1 VVLVTVPDPSF
12 LAALADVPDVD
23 VRLWDL
29 TGPAPAA
36 EIDMVVGP
44 LRPSRSYRDALR
56 EVRVGLL
63 QHPGIGYDGVPE
75 QLPPGVRLANT
86 ASVQEQG
93 TAELA
98 MAVTLAM
105 QRDLPGFVHAADRR
119 EWTQGLRS
127 ELAGQRVMLLGY
139 GGIGTALAR
148 MLDGFDA
155 ELVRVASRARIA
167 EDGTSVHG
175 ADELPE
181 LLPAVDIVIVAVPLS
196 AATERLVGR
205 AFLAALPD
213 GALVVNVARG
223 RVADTDA
230 ILAEARTGR
239 LRFALDT
246 TDPEPLPA
254 DHELWSLPGVLITPH
269 VGGLTRSLR
278 PRLERLIR
286 EQARRLVR
294 GEPPRNIVF
303 VS

>member
-1 VVLVTVPDPSF
+1 MVLVTVPDPSF
-12 LAALADVPDVD
+12 LSALTGLPDVE
-23 VRLWDL
+23 VQLWDL
-29 TGPAPAA
+29 SGPAPAP

-44 LRPSRSYRDALR
+44 LRPARPYREALR
-56 EVRVGLL
+56 DVRVGLL
-63 QHPGIGYDGVPE
+63 QHPGIGYDGVVE

-86 ASVQEQG
+86 ASVQEQA

-105 QRDLPGFVHAADRR
+105 QRDLPGFVRAAERR

-139 GGIGTALAR
+139 GGIGTRLAR
-148 MLDGFDA
+148 MLDGFDV
-155 ELVRVASRARIA
+155 ELIRVASRARTA
-167 EDGTSVHG
+167 DDGAPVHG
-175 ADELPE
+175 VDELPA

-196 AATERLVGR
+196 PATERLVGR
-205 AFLAALPD
+205 EFLAALPD

-223 RVADTDA
+223 RVADTEA
-230 ILAEARTGR
+230 VLTEARAGR

-269 VGGLTRSLR
+269 VGGLTGSLR

-286 EQARRLVR
+286 EQAARLAR
-294 GEPPRNIVF
+294 GEAPQNVVF
-303 VS
+303 AG